1 MASRAAHPFE
11 HATTHL
17 VGGVAPDQVDLIF
30 ADLTAV
36 QQMLSAADP
45 QTSNLCD
52 LHTHNIINQLIEGF
66 ASVHAAN
73 SPIATPTVPE
83 NDVSQPQPAQPPT
96 VDASTHHV
104 TTSMHHVHHVTP
116 SQPAQPPTQTQTA
129 DTSHDASLPTH
140 HVTTSMHHVHHVTPS
155 QPAQPP
161 TQTQTSDTAH
171 DASPPPAVDPSAPS
185 QPAQPPT
192 QTQTSDPAYD

>member
-52 LHTHNIINQLIEGF
+52 LHTH
-66 ASVHAAN
+66 
-73 SPIATPTVPE
+73 
-83 NDVSQPQPAQPPT
+83 
-96 VDASTHHV
+96 
-104 TTSMHHVHHVTP
+104 TTSSISSSRDLPRSMLRTRQLP
-116 SQPAQPPTQTQTA
+116 RQLCRRM
-129 DTSHDASLPTH
+129 TSRNR
-140 HVTTSMHHVHHVTPS
+140 
-155 QPAQPP
+155 
-161 TQTQTSDTAH
+161 
-171 DASPPPAVDPSAPS
+171 SPLSRRLWPRHRSRLS
-185 QPAQPPT
+185 R
-192 QTQTSDPAYD
+192 

>member
-11 HATTHL
+11 HATTHV

-96 VDASTHHV
+96 VA
-104 TTSMHHVHHVTP
+104 
-116 SQPAQPPTQTQTA
+116 
-129 DTSHDASLPTH
+129 
-140 HVTTSMHHVHHVTPS
+140 TPS

-171 DASPPPAVDPSAPS
+171 DASPPPAET
-185 QPAQPPT
+185 QPPT
-192 QTQTSDPAYD
+192 AAQPVNLTHSTTAIHSSHDGRSSRTWTSTSTTGTPSPLPTTTLSCAIGASIMPMETACRCRAPITSR

>member
-11 HATTHL
+11 HATTHV

-116 SQPAQPPTQTQTA
+116 SQPAQPPTQTQT
-129 DTSHDASLPTH
+129 
-140 HVTTSMHHVHHVTPS
+140 
-155 QPAQPP
+155 
-161 TQTQTSDTAH
+161 SDTAH
-171 DASPPPAVDPSAPS
+171 DASPPPAET
-185 QPAQPPT
+185 QRPT
-192 QTQTSDPAYD
+192 AAAR